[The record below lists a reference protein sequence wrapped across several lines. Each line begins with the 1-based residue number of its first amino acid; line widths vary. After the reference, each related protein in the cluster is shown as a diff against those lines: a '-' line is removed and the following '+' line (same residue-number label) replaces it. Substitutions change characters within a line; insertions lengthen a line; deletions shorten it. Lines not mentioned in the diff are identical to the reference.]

1 MLFLIALLVCAMVIV
16 AASYL
21 VLPVLPSF
29 FFQTIILLFLGAA
42 GIYYY
47 LVDIKNDKPKYF
59 AQLYLLTLFVKLI
72 AYGAYILFVLLKSP
86 HQAAANAGVFMVTY
100 VLFTAL
106 EVGFLYQK
114 ITGKRANK

>member
-1 MLFLIALLVCAMVIV
+1 MLFLISLLMCAMMIV
-16 AASYL
+16 GVSYL
-21 VLPVLPSF
+21 IFPVFPSF

-47 LVDIKNDKPKYF
+47 LVDIKNEKPKYF

-86 HQAAANAGVFMVTY
+86 NQAAANAGVFMVTY
-100 VLFTAL
+100 ILFTGL
-106 EVGFLYQK
+106 EVGFLYRK
-114 ITGKRANK
+114 ITGKKSE

>member
-1 MLFLIALLVCAMVIV
+1 MLFLIALLMCAMMVV
-16 AASYL
+16 TVGYL
-21 VLPVLPSF
+21 VFPVFPSF

-47 LVDIKNDKPKYF
+47 LADIKNEKPKHF
-59 AQLYLLTLFVKLI
+59 TQLYLLTLFVKLI

-86 HQAAANAGVFMVTY
+86 LQAAENAGVFMITY
-100 VLFTAL
+100 ILFTAL

>member
-1 MLFLIALLVCAMVIV
+1 MLFLIALLLCAIIIV
-16 AASYL
+16 VGSYFIF
-21 VLPVLPSF
+21 PVFPSF

-47 LVDIKNDKPKYF
+47 LVDIKNEKPKYF

-86 HQAAANAGVFMVTY
+86 DQAAANAGIFMVTY
-100 VLFTAL
+100 ILFTGL
-106 EVGFLYQK
+106 EVGFLYRK
-114 ITGKRANK
+114 ITGKKSE

>member
-1 MLFLIALLVCAMVIV
+1 MLFLIALLGCAMLIV
-16 AASYL
+16 AGSYFIF
-21 VLPVLPSF
+21 PVFPSF

-47 LVDIKNDKPKYF
+47 LVDIKNEKPKYF

-86 HQAAANAGVFMVTY
+86 DQAAANAGIFMVTY
-100 VLFTAL
+100 ILFTGL
-106 EVGFLYQK
+106 EVGFLYRK
-114 ITGKRANK
+114 ITGKKTE

>member
-1 MLFLIALLVCAMVIV
+1 MFFLVALLVCAMLVV
-16 AASYL
+16 AGSYL
-21 VLPVLPSF
+21 VLPEFPSF
-29 FFQTIILLFLGAA
+29 FFQTVILLFLGAA

-47 LVDIKNDKPKYF
+47 LIDIKNEKPKYF

-86 HQAAANAGVFMVTY
+86 DHAAANAGVFMITY
-100 VLFTAL
+100 ILFTAL

-114 ITGKRANK
+114 ITGKKS

>member
-1 MLFLIALLVCAMVIV
+1 MFFLIALLVCAMVIV
-16 AASYL
+16 ATSYL

-47 LVDIKNDKPKYF
+47 LVDIKKDKPRYF

-72 AYGAYILFVLLKSP
+72 AYGGYILFVLLKSP
-86 HQAAANAGVFMVTY
+86 DQAAANAGVFMITY
-100 VLFTAL
+100 ILFTTL
-106 EVGFLYQK
+106 EVGFLYRK
-114 ITGKRANK
+114 ITGKKSHK